1 MKLKALSKYLSRHG
15 VQHRV
20 VRATVLAAPSRKPVA
35 DPGLKQAAVKLLRF
49 LASAPAGKKI
59 QQVNEFI
66 GQDPHM
72 DVALK
77 TLEYRG
83 FIRRNENARCTMLAL
98 SDKGKQLIGD

>member
-1 MKLKALSKYLSRHG
+1 MKLKALSNYLSRRG
-15 VQHRV
+15 VRHLV
-20 VRATVLAAPSRKPVA
+20 VHATTASPARKPVA
-35 DPGLKQAAVKLLRF
+35 APGLKQAAVKLLRF

-59 QQVNEFI
+59 QQVNEFV

-72 DVALK
+72 DVAMK

-98 SDKGKQLIGD
+98 SDKGKQLIGA